1 MFPNV
6 ESKFL
11 IVSNHLDN
19 SNKNNSFTHNNP
31 VNTNMQQHPYQNL
44 NANGQNR
51 SMNFGNNRARIYG
64 AYNILGSYFGHSYV
78 INQPNNQ

>member
-1 MFPNV
+1 
-6 ESKFL
+6 
-11 IVSNHLDN
+11 
-19 SNKNNSFTHNNP
+19 